1 MVGNIVSH
9 YRILHT
15 LGGGGMGVVYE
26 AEDISLGRHVA
37 LKFLPAA
44 LAESPQALE
53 RFQREARAAS
63 ALNHASIC
71 TIHEIAEHEGKPFI
85 VMELLEGHTLKHE
98 IGGKPLP
105 PERLIELAIQM
116 TDALDAAHQKG
127 IIHRDIKSTNL
138 FVTNRGQA
146 KILDFGLAKVASAP
160 ATGDQ
165 TATRSLASRNFV
177 SEENLTSPGTA
188 VGTVA
193 YMSPEQ
199 VLGKPLDP
207 RTDLFSFG
215 IVLYEMA
222 TGTLPF
228 RGVST
233 AAIYDAILHDA
244 PAELVRLNPDVPL
257 ELQRIIIKGLE
268 KDRDLRYQSAGELQ
282 ADLKRLR
289 RDSSSGKAR
298 IIGPQAGAKRFRQA
312 RAWVAVFLVAVFSAA
327 GLFAWKYYFGKDDLA
342 RLPLVTNAHISRLT
356 SNGNVTATTLSPDG
370 RYVAYVARDNGGQSL
385 WVRQTAASSAQQL
398 VPPAQETLLASPVF
412 SPDGNFIYFEKFPPD
427 KQRDM
432 QLLMVPVLGGSPR
445 KIADQLSTEFAFSPD
460 GSRIAFF
467 KVACKGHDICLCQM
481 NADGSGYSELASWGT
496 PHYSPAWSPDG
507 KRIAF
512 ETLVDDDPQG
522 LRAHLE
528 TYDLSARKTE
538 ALPSRWRLIRSLVWT
553 HDGKGLLVAAQ
564 EHPAAPTQIWHV
576 GFPDGAAQRVTNDL
590 EDYSSV
596 SFSFASDS
604 IAAVQTDV
612 NASIWIAS
620 GDHPDD
626 VKQVTQGRN
635 DGLHG
640 MDFASPQRLVFSS
653 NDTGNWDLSAIDLTG
668 GGPQIISS
676 DGRYHSEPV
685 VCDSGRSIVFVSTAG
700 GGNHIWKMDADG
712 SNAVQLTHGVGEVYP
727 QCPREGRWV
736 AYVSEDESIAG
747 GNLRRVPLEGSPD
760 SALLSNDVIAVNL
773 APDGKRLLFASMD
786 AQANHKLRVGFATL
800 ESSASIAYLDPAPR
814 PAILREGRWIPG
826 QQTLAHVD
834 SRTGAPNLWTYSP
847 VGKPPQQLT
856 HFLSGRI
863 FGFAFA
869 PDGSRIAYSRGAV
882 TSDVVLFSRN
892 K

>member
-1 MVGNIVSH
+1 
-9 YRILHT
+9 
-15 LGGGGMGVVYE
+15 
-26 AEDISLGRHVA
+26 
-37 LKFLPAA
+37 
-44 LAESPQALE
+44 
-53 RFQREARAAS
+53 
-63 ALNHASIC
+63 
-71 TIHEIAEHEGKPFI
+71 
-85 VMELLEGHTLKHE
+85 
-98 IGGKPLP
+98 
-105 PERLIELAIQM
+105 
-116 TDALDAAHQKG
+116 
-127 IIHRDIKSTNL
+127 
-138 FVTNRGQA
+138 
-146 KILDFGLAKVASAP
+146 
-160 ATGDQ
+160 
-165 TATRSLASRNFV
+165 
-177 SEENLTSPGTA
+177 
-188 VGTVA
+188 
-193 YMSPEQ
+193 
-199 VLGKPLDP
+199 
-207 RTDLFSFG
+207 
-215 IVLYEMA
+215 
-222 TGTLPF
+222 
-228 RGVST
+228 
-233 AAIYDAILHDA
+233 
-244 PAELVRLNPDVPL
+244 
-257 ELQRIIIKGLE
+257 
-268 KDRDLRYQSAGELQ
+268 
-282 ADLKRLR
+282 
-289 RDSSSGKAR
+289 
-298 IIGPQAGAKRFRQA
+298 
-312 RAWVAVFLVAVFSAA
+312 
-327 GLFAWKYYFGKDDLA
+327 
-342 RLPLVTNAHISRLT
+342 
-356 SNGNVTATTLSPDG
+356 
-370 RYVAYVARDNGGQSL
+370 
-385 WVRQTAASSAQQL
+385 L

-576 GFPDGAAQRVTNDL
+576 AFPDGAAQRVTNDL

-596 SFSFASDS
+596 SFSSASDT

-612 NASIWIAS
+612 NASIWIAP

-685 VCDSGRSIVFVSTAG
+685 VCDSGRSVVFVSTAG
-700 GGNHIWKMDADG
+700 GGNHIWKIDADG

-727 QCPREGRWV
+727 QCPREGRWI
-736 AYVSEDESIAG
+736 AYVSEDEAIAG

-760 SALLSNDVIAVNL
+760 SALLSNDVIAINL
-773 APDGKRLLFASMD
+773 APDGKRLLFASID
-786 AQANHKLRVGFATL
+786 VQANNKLRVGLATL
-800 ESSASIAYLDPAPR
+800 ESGASIAYLDPPPR

-834 SRTGAPNLWTYSP
+834 NRTGAPNLWTYSP